1 MKILES
7 EELYTFYA
15 TADDMV
21 KITCP
26 QCGIIKNFEAKQFM
40 APYRGVKAKC
50 TCGKIFR
57 CAVEFRRYYR
67 KQVNLQGEYK
77 NPRTGVTG
85 PITIVKIS
93 LGGIDFICST
103 ADKFIMKDDVLDVS
117 FHLDDAKHTL
127 IIRKVRVQSE
137 DKKNIGAAFIEPQLY
152 DKELGFYLL
161 PS

>member
-26 QCGIIKNFEAKQFM
+26 LCETSKNFEARQFM
-40 APYRGVKAKC
+40 TPYRGIKARC
-50 TCGKIFR
+50 TCGKSFR

-67 KQVNLQGEYK
+67 KHVNLPGEFTNVK
-77 NPRTGVTG
+77 TGVKG
-85 PITIVKIS
+85 SITIVTIS
-93 LGGIDFICST
+93 LGGIDFFST
-103 ADKFIMKDDVLDVS
+103 VSDNIIKKDDVLDVS
-117 FHLDDAKHTL
+117 FHLDNRNHTL
-127 IIRKVRVQSE
+127 IHRKVRVQSE
-137 DKKNIGAAFIEPQLY
+137 DGKNIRGVFLDPQLY

-161 PS
+161 P

>member
-26 QCGIIKNFEAKQFM
+26 QCGTSKNFDAKQFM
-40 APYRGVKAKC
+40 TPYRGIKAKC
-50 TCGKIFR
+50 TCGKNFR

-67 KQVNLQGEYK
+67 KHVDLKGEFTNTK
-77 NPRTGVTG
+77 TGVRG
-85 PITIVKIS
+85 AVTIVKIS
-93 LGGIDFICST
+93 LGGIDFFST
-103 ADKFIMKDDVLDVS
+103 KSGNFIKKDDVLEVS

-127 IIRKVRVQSE
+127 IRRKVRVQSE
-137 DKKNIGAAFIEPQLY
+137 DENNFGAVFLEPQLY

-161 PS
+161 P